1 MEINLN
7 KISKG
12 YADKRILH
20 NFSYNFNENDIYGVT
35 GKNGSGKTT
44 LFKIIAGLILQDSG
58 DITFNRN
65 VKLNHKI
72 VSYID
77 NNSRG
82 FFLRLSCIENLYFLV
97 QLMVSKHKIDETF
110 LNNFSCFGLER
121 FINLEV
127 NKISLG
133 QSQILNIIKGH
144 LKNPSVVLYDE
155 VFSSLDQG
163 NKDSFLKFVQS
174 DYCSKK
180 IQIFSSHDKNIIKKI
195 SSKEIGI

>member
-82 FFLRLSCIENLYFLV
+82 FFLRLSCIENLYFFGAINGLKKT
-97 QLMVSKHKIDETF
+97 QIDETF
-110 LNNFSCFGLER
+110 
-121 FINLEV
+121 
-127 NKISLG
+127 
-133 QSQILNIIKGH
+133 
-144 LKNPSVVLYDE
+144 
-155 VFSSLDQG
+155 
-163 NKDSFLKFVQS
+163 
-174 DYCSKK
+174 
-180 IQIFSSHDKNIIKKI
+180 
-195 SSKEIGI
+195 